1 MMPDS
6 NLHPRW
12 NFERKPKV
20 KNNYANSLGLTIS
33 LTLVLFFG
41 ILPLSRAQSPEHL
54 QSFNISPLQKG
65 DFFLLSKK
73 PVEALKI
80 FQDLWRREPQNSYA
94 VRGIIRS
101 HQALKKLPEAVF
113 ILNEYL
119 EKHPQSSSASYGLG
133 FTFYLQGK
141 YEESRKVLNKA
152 LSFDRKNALALNT
165 LAAVLVELQEY
176 AEALTRVKKAIKIA
190 PNELMF
196 YRNLQ
201 MIYINSGNPGKFEI
215 EYRRLLAEGSLAQV
229 KGYGLV
235 LAQQLRQKSF
245 MLYVDGKIDET
256 INTLLD
262 MLKLYR
268 EINHEPGVVVG
279 LFSLATLNEERG
291 KIELALKYY
300 REVLKINPQHIQARE
315 KTRSLNLKRD

>member
-12 NFERKPKV
+12 NFERKPTV
-20 KNNYANSLGLTIS
+20 KKNCANSLRFTIA

-65 DFFLLSKK
+65 EFFLLSKK
-73 PVEALKI
+73 PAEALKI
-80 FQDLWRREPQNSYA
+80 FQDLWQREPQNSYA

-101 HQALKKLPEAVF
+101 HQALQKLPEAVSL
-113 ILNEYL
+113 LNGYL
-119 EKHPQSSSASYGLG
+119 EKHSQSSSASYGLG
-133 FTFYLQGK
+133 FAYYLQGK
-141 YEESRKVLNKA
+141 LEESRKVLNEA
-152 LSFDRKNALALNT
+152 LNFDRENALALNT
-165 LAAVLVELQEY
+165 LAAVLVELKEY
-176 AEALTRVKKAIKIA
+176 AEALTRVKEAIKIA

-201 MIYINSGNPGKFEI
+201 MIYINSGKSGQFEI
-215 EYRRLLAEGSLAQV
+215 EYRRLLAEGSLAQA
-229 KGYGLV
+229 KGYGLI

-245 MLYVDGKIDET
+245 MLYVDGEIDET

-279 LFSLATLNEERG
+279 LFSLATLYEERG
-291 KIELALKYY
+291 KLELALENY

-315 KTRSLNLKRD
+315 KLRSLNLKRD